1 MNKSYY
7 RIIIAA
13 LIIMGLAAPVFGQA
27 NSEEARKYMVRGMA
41 AIEMAKNNEGL
52 EAAAAEFNK
61 AINIDPNLAA
71 AWYNLG
77 LVQSKLGH
85 LGEAIKC
92 YRRYLTLA
100 PEAGDA
106 RQVGDEIIKLEYRQE
121 QEEAKILKKDDRF
134 IAYADGTVLD
144 TKTKLM
150 WAARDNGGDIDWPQA
165 RSYCENYRGGGYMD
179 WRLPGYAEL
188 ATLYDTGKTYK
199 SDCGSEVH
207 LTDFIHLSCRMFW
220 TSNTSVLT
228 GTNMALIF
236 KFDGSATGSCDQ
248 NGCFGRQMAL
258 PVRSVK

>member
-1 MNKSYY
+1 MKKSYY
-7 RIIIAA
+7 RIVIAA
-13 LIIMGLAAPVFGQA
+13 LIIVIMSAPVFGQG

-41 AIEMAKNNEGL
+41 AIEIAKNNEGL
-52 EAAAAEFNK
+52 EAAAAEFGK
-61 AINIDPNLAA
+61 AVNIDPNLAA

-77 LVQSKLGH
+77 SVQSKLGH
-85 LGEAIKC
+85 LDEAIKC
-92 YRRYLTLA
+92 YRRYLALA

-106 RQVGDEIIKLEYRQE
+106 RKVSDEIIKLEYRLE
-121 QEEAKILKKDDRF
+121 QEEARILKKDDRF
-134 IAYADGTVLD
+134 IAYNDGTVLD

-165 RSYCENYRGGGYMD
+165 RSYCENYRGGGYLD
-179 WRLPGYAEL
+179 WRLPSLVEIAS
-188 ATLYDTGKTYK
+188 LYDAGKMYK

-207 LTDFIHLSCRMFW
+207 ITDLIHLSCRMFW

-228 GTNMALIF
+228 GTNMAVFF
-236 KFDGSATGSCDQ
+236 KFDEGWGSSCDQ